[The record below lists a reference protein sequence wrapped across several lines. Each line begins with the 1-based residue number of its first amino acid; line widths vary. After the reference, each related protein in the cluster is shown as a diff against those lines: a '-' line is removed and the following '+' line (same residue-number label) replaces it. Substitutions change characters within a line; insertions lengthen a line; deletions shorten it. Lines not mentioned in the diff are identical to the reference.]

1 MRRSVSAPAGVRLFE
16 TTTSYSY
23 PQIPGYQDPARL
35 DNGPLIVRNP
45 EPGSEAEKVRDEAV
59 PSPKKDGG
67 RREKTDSTFED
78 TPGGLYAME
87 EHPSREDVVGDYP
100 GGEAQAGVAEAA
112 VPEESKARTEGKK

>member
-1 MRRSVSAPAGVRLFE
+1 MRRSVSAPAGVRHFE

-45 EPGSEAEKVRDEAV
+45 EPGSEAERVRDEAV
-59 PSPKKDGG
+59 PHPKKDSGP
-67 RREKTDSTFED
+67 REKTDSTFDD

-87 EHPSREDVVGDYP
+87 EHPSGEDVVGDNS
-100 GGEAQAGVAEAA
+100 GGETQGDVAEAA
-112 VPEESKARTEGKK
+112 VPEESKASTEGKE